1 MVSDMKRQDWEAEAL
16 HWIAWARTPEHDSYH
31 DYGPIFFEQMVPPPG
46 RSTLDLGCGEGR
58 LTRELRRRGH
68 EMAGVDGSATLV
80 AAAQD
85 AEPGLFSVADAA
97 ALPFADDSFDLVVAY
112 NVLMDLDD
120 LPGAV
125 GEVARVLEP
134 GGRFA
139 VCVLHPLAEAGSFA
153 SRAPDEPFVIAGSYF
168 EQRRYKETFERD
180 GLTMTFSSST
190 YTLEDYARALE
201 SAGLFIESIRE
212 PRAPRS
218 AVSKDPGEERWRRVP
233 IFLFLSAVVGQR

>member
-1 MVSDMKRQDWEAEAL
+1 MVSVMKRADWEAQAKN
-16 HWIAWARTPEHDSYH
+16 WIAWARAPEHDSYH
-31 DYGPIFFEQMVPPPG
+31 DYGPIFFEQMVPAPG
-46 RSTLDLGCGEGR
+46 RRTLDLGCGEGR
-58 LTRELRRRGH
+58 LTRELRRRAH
-68 EMAGVDGSATLV
+68 EVVGVDGSATLV
-80 AAAQD
+80 AAARD
-85 AEPGLFSVADAA
+85 AEAGLFSVADAA

-120 LPGAV
+120 LLAAV
-125 GEVARVLEP
+125 TEVARVLES

-190 YTLEDYARALE
+190 YTLEGYARALE
-201 SAGLFIESIRE
+201 SAGLLIESIRE
-212 PRAPRS
+212 PQAPRTAAS
-218 AVSKDPGEERWRRVP
+218 RDPGEERWRRVP
-233 IFLFLSAVVGQR
+233 IFLFLSAVLSQS